1 VTDPKDPHM
10 VSSAKSSSL
19 AVGKEGKVKR
29 LPKVLMYG
37 CLIVSLCGF
46 FQPWITLV
54 FGESAED
61 WISKG
66 KEADRA
72 AKYEDAVKYY
82 SKALEIDPRSGKALL
97 ARGSSCYNLKRWKEA
112 RSDCQALVDMNPQG
126 HEALFMIGQTYF
138 QEKDYDQ
145 ALSFYERASNI
156 KTRPTY
162 ALGAAA
168 ANFNKRLYHGAIGW
182 CKLALTLNPSEEI
195 ETRIKSLMK
204 RAELKVDEWAGQKVE
219 ALKKGAINKA
229 KQEAQEK
236 AFAEAEKARLARER
250 TQRETERYSSN
261 SGRSGGVTTTEET
274 TRTESYCNCCLK
286 ASGAG
291 GGWDHLQ
298 TLPVSK
304 CSEYGGVCNST
315 RCRTEQRGW
324 AD

>member
-1 VTDPKDPHM
+1 
-10 VSSAKSSSL
+10 
-19 AVGKEGKVKR
+19 VKR

-72 AKYEDAVKYY
+72 AKYEDAVNYY

-112 RSDCQALVDMNPQG
+112 RSDCEALVDMNPQD

-145 ALSFYERASNI
+145 ALSFYERASNMER
-156 KTRPTY
+156 RPTY
-162 ALGAAA
+162 AFGAAA
-168 ANFNKRLYHGAIGW
+168 TNFNKRLYHGAIGW

-204 RAELKVDEWAGQKVE
+204 RAELRIEEGTRQRVE
-219 ALKKGAINKA
+219 ATKKGIINKA
-229 KQEAQEK
+229 NQEAQEK
-236 AFAEAEKARLARER
+236 ALAEAEKARLARER
-250 TQRETERYSSN
+250 TQRETERYSPDPGP
-261 SGRSGGVTTTEET
+261 SGRVTTRTET

-286 ASGAG
+286 ASSAG
-291 GGWDHLQ
+291 GGWDHVQ

-304 CSEYGGVCNST
+304 CSEYGGSCNV
-315 RCRTEQRGW
+315 RCRTEK
-324 AD
+324 